1 MAEDGLREVR
11 RSVGRSVHWHC
22 AWPGIGHAHSSTVA
36 PSVTHVGR
44 AGSGAARA
52 GVAARVDS
60 LRPPGYGV
68 LLMVKVL
75 VPTLRP

>member
-11 RSVGRSVHWHC
+11 RSVDRTIGIARVR
-22 AWPGIGHAHSSTVA
+22 AIGHAHSSTVA
-36 PSVTHVGR
+36 PSVTHVRR